1 LAPTIATP
9 SNALIALDAKPH
21 YVTEIFV
28 ADAARHWHELD
39 VAICFACIEENVV
52 QIDPVN
58 DNVRVF
64 KPLHERCAGR
74 DPRDYPTINRIKHKQ
89 RVGNNRLLQYR
100 FADAQA
106 IKHVESIRPKLDAV
120 GDNAEFWSL
129 LNQANAKTLT
139 GQSKCNGGAP
149 PTRPPRPG
157 LDHARSSP
165 YPTKPGYQQ

>member
-1 LAPTIATP
+1 MVERKPSAPTIATP

-106 IKHVESIRPKLDAV
+106 IKNPYGPKQVQRRRPP
-120 GDNAEFWSL
+120 NP
-129 LNQANAKTLT
+129 
-139 GQSKCNGGAP
+139 P
-149 PTRPPRPG
+149 PTTRIGSRAVVAIPNKAG
-157 LDHARSSP
+157 LPAVTVNNRTFIIQNRNA
-165 YPTKPGYQQ
+165 TKSL